1 MSGRGRGMP
10 RWLSVVGVLV
20 FAFMLLP
27 VVLVVW
33 MSLSANQF
41 LSFPPQGYSLRWFT
55 GLSGQRALFGGLQLS
70 LVLALATSAL
80 SVTLGLLAAVALSR
94 SRLRVRGLMEN
105 GFLLP
110 LVIPAII
117 SGMALYI
124 YLYQLSGLLL
134 VRLVPTWWSLL
145 LAHTV
150 ITLPWTF
157 RLVYAGL
164 AGVGQDVER
173 ASLDLGRGPW
183 QTLLRVTLPLL
194 RPSLIG
200 AAVFAFIFSFGE
212 LEISLFLVAPGQI
225 TLPVAM
231 IQYAEFRVDPTLAA
245 VSTVQILLVGTL
257 LTVANRFVRF
267 GEALAGGTKR

>member
-1 MSGRGRGMP
+1 MTGRGTP
-10 RWLSVVGVLV
+10 RWLSVVGALV